1 MNPMVITAHYRNDPE
16 SSLIY
21 SIVNVAH
28 HVGKGLQSKTV
39 YRPAIICDY
48 SHGEKDQNPCY
59 NVFVY
64 DTMDEA
70 IHHFKLLSQLTDE
83 QMQKLLEDA
92 GISATPA

>member
-1 MNPMVITAHYRNDPE
+1 MNPMVVTAYYRNNPE
-16 SSLIY
+16 SSLVY

-48 SHGEKDQNPCY
+48 SHGEKDHNPCY

-70 IHHFKLLSQLTDE
+70 IHNFKTLSQLTDE
-83 QMQKLLEDA
+83 QLQKLLKNA

>member
-28 HVGKGLQSKTV
+28 HVGKGLQAKTV
-39 YRPAIICDY
+39 YRPAIVCDY
-48 SHGEKDQNPCY
+48 SHGEKDCNPCY

-64 DTMDEA
+64 DTIDDA
-70 IHHFKLLSQLTDE
+70 IRCFKSLSQLTNK
-83 QMQKLLEDA
+83 QMQKLLEKA

>member
-1 MNPMVITAHYRNDPE
+1 MNPMVITAHYNNDPK

-28 HVGKGLQSKTV
+28 HVGNEKTV
-39 YRPAIICDY
+39 YRPAVVCDY
-48 SHGEKDQNPCY
+48 SHGDKNCKPCY

-70 IHHFKLLSQLTDE
+70 VRSFKNLSQLTDE
-83 QMQKLLEDA
+83 QLQKLLKKA